1 MNCDKAEMDPLMD
14 HVVLLHLLGPDLG
27 KSKNRNCSLM
37 RFGLQLR
44 KLFLALFSLGSM
56 IIPGQK
62 TACQTRLVKVAKA
75 TNETIKCQV
84 AQSQL

>member
-1 MNCDKAEMDPLMD
+1 MDPLMD

-44 KLFLALFSLGSM
+44 KLFFGALLIGVND
-56 IIPGQK
+56 IPGQK
-62 TACQTRLVKVAKA
+62 TACQTRLVKFAKA

>member
-1 MNCDKAEMDPLMD
+1 MDPLMD

-44 KLFLALFSLGSM
+44 KLFFGALLIGVNDHSWTENSM
-56 IIPGQK
+56 SNQIG
-62 TACQTRLVKVAKA
+62 
-75 TNETIKCQV
+75 
-84 AQSQL
+84 